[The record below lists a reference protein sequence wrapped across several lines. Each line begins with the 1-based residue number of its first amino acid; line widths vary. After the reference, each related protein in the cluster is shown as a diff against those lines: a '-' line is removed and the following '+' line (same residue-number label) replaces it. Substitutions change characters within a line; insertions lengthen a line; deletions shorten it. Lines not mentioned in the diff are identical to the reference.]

1 MIVNRYNKTPAKPR
15 IALCGI
21 GQYGRI
27 TAEAAIDAGYQIV
40 GAYNRAGP
48 KIGKDLGRV
57 FGWDRDLGVIV
68 EDIATT
74 DLKKVDADVGIVTQ
88 SNDLRGDMPTYTR
101 LMEAGINVISLAMQA
116 YYPYGCDAEAAAAID
131 ICARKNKVTF
141 TGSGLHDLS
150 RLWCGIALAGQ
161 CTSLTSVY
169 HESFTDY
176 RLQGLPEQMPA
187 FGIGGTVDNYW
198 KLGVDKAKLWP
209 VYTAGV
215 AHVLVALGYTVT
227 ETSVKIEPI
236 VRDEPFDCPWLKTVI
251 PAGCVLGT
259 RTIGLVTTK
268 EGVTG
273 HCKTEGWPSLDED
286 EDYTL
291 WRVEGK
297 PRGEIRMKRLDPD
310 YINGA
315 CLVNR
320 VKDVIAAPPGIVLI
334 SQYGP
339 MQGPELG
346 RQMAG

>member
-15 IALCGI
+15 IVLCGI

-27 TAEAAIDAGYQIV
+27 TAEAALDCGYEIV

-57 FGWDRDLGVIV
+57 FGWDRNLGVIV
-68 EDIATT
+68 EDIATA
-74 DLKKVDADVGIVTQ
+74 DLTKVQADVGICTQ

-101 LMEAGINVISLAMQA
+101 LMSAGINVISLAMQA
-116 YYPYGCDAEAAAAID
+116 YYPYGCDPEAAAEID
-131 ICARKNKVTF
+131 ACARKNKVTF

-150 RLWCGIALAGQ
+150 RLWCGMVIAGQ
-161 CTSLTSVY
+161 CTKLTSLY
-169 HESFTDY
+169 HESLTDY
-176 RLQGLPEQMPA
+176 KMQGLPEQMA
-187 FGIGGTVDNYW
+187 GFGVGGTVENYW
-198 KLGVDKAKLWP
+198 KLGIDKANLWP
-209 VYTAGV
+209 VYTAGME
-215 AHVLVALGYTVT
+215 HVLTALGYTVT
-227 ETSVKIEPI
+227 EKSVKIEPI
-236 VRDEPFDCPWLKTVI
+236 VRDEPFDCPWLNTVI
-251 PAGCVLGT
+251 PAGHVLGT
-259 RTIGLVTTK
+259 RTIGHVKTR
-268 EGVTG
+268 EGVFG
-273 HCKTEGWPSLDED
+273 DVKTEGWICQEGE

-315 CLVNR
+315 SLVNR
-320 VKDVIAAPPGIVLI
+320 IKDVIAAPPGIGLI

-346 RQMAG
+346 RQNER